1 MINVVN
7 TIDVKELDSW
17 DTWTQDLIDFDG
29 EITPLTLRSVDAIY
43 RYLIQGYTYQI
54 QYSSG
59 KDSETVLGLFLLAL
73 MRAKREGK
81 AISNA
86 HFLVHV
92 DTGIDNPEIR
102 NLAQNKIN
110 SLDSFIMENSLP
122 LVTYIAHPSLSS
134 TWASRVLGG
143 RGLPTF
149 VSSKFRQCTHELKIT
164 GANRVVSKHTKLM
177 SKEQKAKLIMLLGSR
192 DLEGTIRKNNIAKMG
207 GDDIKISKSG
217 NKYSLYPIKTWSS
230 ANVWEYLTYSGNRPS
245 SVLPSYLED
254 HYQTVDIYR
263 DSGAGECV
271 VFQADTDTDGG
282 AGQSSCGSR
291 HGCVYCLASPADKSM
306 LTLLETDPER
316 YGYMTGLN
324 RVQRY
329 LELTRYNWEMRH
341 PVGRTINNGG
351 YIKIQPDV
359 YSPAVL
365 KRLLHAILS
374 FDYLEQKRAANIK
387 QKVFNGTLPETEY
400 NLRMSEPQFQIIDER
415 QLIAI
420 EMLWSLHHFQKRP
433 FEALDIWHQVYT
445 DGELELL
452 EEVDSMVATP
462 KTPQPAPFWLH
473 VGEWGDNSGLDG
485 LSDNMTEFA
494 YFDSYQDQTHRL
506 VSTKEGLRRV
516 VDYVESELFDVDIDA
531 AKFIVQEEYTR
542 LRPKAHDGY
551 YTPYYAA
558 AYLLRFGAV
567 QLGKGQAARYHEMAQ
582 RGQTYHSLGLTGQLS
597 MSEIANNP
605 KYQGLILDNKA
616 YKVLAAELKIEQD
629 KAAELEAIREK
640 NEQRIAAKRKAWAKA
655 NPKLATIAKS
665 LKKETSMQRH
675 NEQLFKSLFIMA
687 TSIHAEIQV
696 DTISG
701 KLNSDKLPRRL
712 KVLNGLRNEISS
724 LREIQTEKYIQKGY
738 KHQLEMNEK
747 WLNILESGN
756 VDTFESDHLA
766 DYARIAPAQ
775 FKQEL
780 RDSIQR
786 CKESLTGWYTGAGH
800 KAPCTQDINIVIK
813 VNEKAQVEMDLSV
826 FLAA

>member
-1 MINVVN
+1 MTYSLNK
-7 TIDVKELDSW
+7 IDVKELDSW
-17 DTWTQDLIDFDG
+17 DSWKQDLIGFDS

-43 RYLIQGYTYQI
+43 RYLIEGYTYQI

-81 AISNA
+81 EVSNA

-102 NLAQNKIN
+102 YLAQNKID
-110 SLDSFIMENSLP
+110 SLNSFIIENSLP
-122 LVTYIAHPSLSS
+122 LVTYIAEPSLSS
-134 TWASRVLGG
+134 TWPSRVLGG

-164 GANRVVSKHTKLM
+164 GANRVVSKHKKLM
-177 SKEQKAKLIMLLGSR
+177 TKEQKSKLIMLLGSR

-207 GDDIKISKSG
+207 GDDIELSKSG
-217 NKYSLYPIKTWSS
+217 NKYSLYPIKTWTS
-230 ANVWEYLTYSGNRPS
+230 ANVWEFLTYSGNRPS

-291 HGCVYCLASPADKSM
+291 HGCIYCLASPEDKSM
-306 LTLLETDPER
+306 ISLLETDPER

-329 LELTRYNWEMRH
+329 LELTRYDWDMRH
-341 PVGRTINNGG
+341 PVGRTIYTGG

-374 FDYLEQKRAANIK
+374 FDYLEQKRAA
-387 QKVFNGTLPETEY
+387 KVNDKVLNGSLPETEY

-415 QLIAI
+415 QLVAI

-433 FEALDIWHQVYT
+433 FEALDLWHQVYT
-445 DGELELL
+445 DGKLELL
-452 EEVDSMVATP
+452 EEVDGMVAVP
-462 KTPQPAPFWLH
+462 KTPQPTPFWLH
-473 VGEWGDNSGLDG
+473 VGAWGDNSGLDG
-485 LSDNMTEFA
+485 LSDSQTEFA
-494 YFDSYQDQTHRL
+494 YFDSHQDQTHRL
-506 VSTKEGLRRV
+506 VKTKEGMRRV
-516 VDYVESELFDVDIDA
+516 VDYVESELFDVDTVA
-531 AKFIVQEEYTR
+531 AKFIVHEEYSC
-542 LRPKAHDGY
+542 LRSRAHEGY

-567 QLGKGQAARYHEMAQ
+567 QLGKGQAGRYHEMAQ
-582 RGQTYHSLGLTGQLS
+582 RGQTYHYLGLTGQLS
-597 MSEIANNP
+597 MEDIANDP
-605 KYQGLILDNKA
+605 KHKGSILDNKQ
-616 YKVLAAELKIEQD
+616 YKELAAELKVEEE
-629 KAAELEAIREK
+629 KAAEVEYIRLQ
-640 NEQRIAAKRKAWAKA
+640 NETRIDAKRKSWAKA
-655 NPKLATIAKS
+655 NPKMAARAKR
-665 LKKETSMQRH
+665 LKKEVSTQRH
-675 NEQLFKSLFIMA
+675 NEQTFKSLFVMA

-696 DTISG
+696 DTIAG
-701 KLNSDKLPRRL
+701 RLDNDKLTRRL
-712 KVLNGLRNEISS
+712 KVLNGLRNEITS
-724 LREIQTEKYIQKGY
+724 LRELQSDKYIHKGY

-747 WLNILESGN
+747 WLSIIDSGN
-756 VDTFESDHLA
+756 FEEFDSDHLA
-766 DYARIAPAQ
+766 DYARVAPEQ

-780 RDSIQR
+780 LISIDR
-786 CKESLTGWYTGAGH
+786 CKFSVTNWFDRTG
-800 KAPCTQDINIVIK
+800 KKVSCCQDTKFVAK
-813 VNEKAQVEMDLSV
+813 VALKNQITMDFSV